1 MRPVPTYEEF
11 RDIIWNQVKK
21 DATGWDQDDLKKYLE
36 KEEDVIVY
44 EYEKALK
51 EYNAGE
57 ITHRQFTEG
66 IPATVAYNL
75 EMSY

>member
-11 RDIIWNQVKK
+11 RKTIWDKVTK
-21 DATGWDQDDLKKYLE
+21 DTTGWDQDDLKKYLE
-36 KEEDVIVY
+36 KEEDGIVY

-66 IPATVAYNL
+66 IPATVAFDL
-75 EMSY
+75 RMSY